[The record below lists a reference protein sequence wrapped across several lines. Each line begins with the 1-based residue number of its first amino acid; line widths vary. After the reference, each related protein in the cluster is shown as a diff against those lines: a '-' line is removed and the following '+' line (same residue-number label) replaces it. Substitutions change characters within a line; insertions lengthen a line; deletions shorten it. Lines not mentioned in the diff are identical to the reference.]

1 MAHFADLDENNTVTQ
16 VIVVHNN
23 ELLDADGNESEQK
36 GIDFCVAHFGGR
48 WVQTS
53 YNGKMRKQYASA
65 GHTYNQSADLFVA
78 PQPFPSW
85 TLDSDYDWQAPT
97 PLPDHVPGEFSWTW
111 NEETLAWD
119 AEEINDDP
127 ASFV

>member
-1 MAHFADLDENNTVTQ
+1 MAHFAELDENNVVLR

-23 ELLDADGNESEQK
+23 ELLDGEENESEQL

-53 YNGKMRKQYASA
+53 YNRNFRQRYAGIGSIFI
-65 GHTYNQSADLFVA
+65 ADADIFID

-85 TLDSDYDWQAPT
+85 SLDAEYKWQPPT
-97 PLPDHVPGEFSWTW
+97 PMPTEGAWYW
-111 NEETLAWD
+111 NEENTEWV
-119 AEEINDDP
+119 EIIPDEPTD
-127 ASFV
+127 